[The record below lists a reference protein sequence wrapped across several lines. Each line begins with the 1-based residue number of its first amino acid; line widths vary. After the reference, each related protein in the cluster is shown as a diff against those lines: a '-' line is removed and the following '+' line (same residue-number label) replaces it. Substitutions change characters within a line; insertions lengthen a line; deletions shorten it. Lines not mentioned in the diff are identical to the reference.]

1 MEKFIPGLLAPQ
13 GVDVEAGAPDYCGG
27 ASDGGGDTRW
37 QGKLGW
43 CQRGHNRLPE
53 VISTLG
59 GRRGLEGNG
68 EGTVAGLAV
77 DAEMSATEAGT
88 DGGGAFLSLGF
99 VV

>member
-1 MEKFIPGLLAPQ
+1 M
-13 GVDVEAGAPDYCGG
+13 
-27 ASDGGGDTRW
+27 
-37 QGKLGW
+37 
-43 CQRGHNRLPE
+43 
-53 VISTLG
+53 
-59 GRRGLEGNG
+59 EGNG